1 MSAGSPVNQLV
12 VLKLGKG
19 NWQQGFPT
27 VTIQLWENNR
37 AASRQWVGSL
47 PASNEL
53 PALYDRWRS
62 LYIALYHRLNW
73 RSSAIEIEE
82 DGLTHVSE
90 VAFDDL
96 CHQLKN
102 QLDDWLESSS
112 FSKVERQL
120 RTKLLPYEE
129 IRVVVETEDSPLR
142 RFPWHL
148 WSFFDDYPQAE
159 VALSMP
165 EYGRVEVANQTH
177 RNRIRILAILGNS
190 EGIDV
195 QRDRQL
201 LEQLPA
207 TETIFLVEP
216 QRRELDQWLWDEQGW
231 DILFFAGHSDS
242 RADGT
247 TGEIAINHT
256 DRLTIA
262 QLKNALRAAI
272 ARGLKLALFNSCD
285 GLGLARDM
293 ADLNIPQLLVMRE
306 PVPDYVAQEF
316 LKHWL
321 TAFSGGKSFYRSVR
335 EAREKL
341 QGLEDQF
348 PCASWLPV
356 ICQNPVEV
364 PPSWQALLGLAESK
378 NVPENQLA
386 PALGTS
392 TKGVSTGALA
402 LPRRWLQWRG
412 FQTGLMVSAIATGLV
427 MGIRFVGGLQ
437 SMELLAYDH
446 LMRLRPSESKT
457 DQRILVVEVTQADT
471 QRYGYPQSDEALAT
485 AIDQLI
491 QMQPRAIG
499 LDMHRYQAR
508 QPGRA
513 AFLAQFQR
521 HPNLFLVCFS
531 ESSDRDLLAPPPEFL
546 PEQRINQMGFSN
558 LPIDDRTSAQGVDRG
573 DILRQSQDA
582 IGRTVRRHFLSYDPQ
597 QSSISSPCMT
607 PYSFSWQLAYQFLAV
622 ADIQPLDVNQT
633 TQNWQFGNVE
643 FSQLPHRFVGYQA
656 LSGNQVMLNYR
667 TNLPGAHVTLT
678 QLLQGQVNRNLVE
691 NRVVL
696 IGVTAPIANDSFK
709 TPYGEMPGIWIHTH
723 AVSQMLSAVLDKRS
737 LIWGLPQWREW
748 QWGDA
753 LWVLAWSAIG
763 GVVAGWW
770 RSPLVLVG
778 TTAGAMLVLYL
789 LCLMLLI
796 QGGWMPLVPALLG
809 LGLTSS
815 VAFVLKFVLKGR

>member
-1 MSAGSPVNQLV
+1 MLVGSPVTQLV

-27 VTIQLWENNR
+27 VTIQLWESHR
-37 AASRQWVGSL
+37 AASTQWVGRL
-47 PASNEL
+47 PASEEL

-62 LYIALYHRLNW
+62 LYIALCHRLKW
-73 RSSAIEIEE
+73 RSAIEIEE

-90 VAFDDL
+90 VAFRDL
-96 CHQLKN
+96 CQQLKN
-102 QLDDWLESSS
+102 QLDDWLESNS
-112 FSKVERQL
+112 FSKAERQL

-129 IRVVVETEDSPLR
+129 IRVVVETEDSQLR

-165 EYGRVEVANQTH
+165 EYGRVEVADQTD

-190 EGIDV
+190 EGVDV
-195 QRDRQL
+195 QCDRQL

-207 TETIFLVEP
+207 TETVFLIEP

-242 RADGT
+242 YADGT
-247 TGEIAINHT
+247 AGEIAINRT
-256 DRLTIA
+256 DSLTIA
-262 QLKNALRAAI
+262 QLKNALKAAI

-285 GLGLARDM
+285 GLGLARAM

-306 PVPDYVAQEF
+306 PVPDFVAQEF

-364 PPSWQALLGLAESK
+364 PPSWQTLLRLAEPT
-378 NVPENQLA
+378 NGLENQVTLA
-386 PALGTS
+386 PS
-392 TKGVSTGALA
+392 ESVGVSSA
-402 LPRRWLQWRG
+402 LPRRRWLQWRG
-412 FQTGLMVSAIATGLV
+412 TQTGLMVSAIATGLL
-427 MGIRFVGGLQ
+427 MGIRFLGGLQ

-446 LMRLRPSESKT
+446 LMRLRPSESRT
-457 DQRILVVEVTQADT
+457 DPRILVVEVTQEDT
-471 QRYGYPQSDEALAT
+471 QKYGYPQSDETLAA
-485 AIDQLI
+485 AIEKLT
-491 QMQPRAIG
+491 QMQPWAIG

-513 AFLAQFQR
+513 AFLTQFQR
-521 HPNLFLVCFS
+521 HPNLFVVCFS
-531 ESSDRDLLAPPPEFL
+531 ESSDRDLLAPPPEFST
-546 PEQRINQMGFSN
+546 EQRINQMGFSN
-558 LPIDDRTSAQGVDRG
+558 LSIDDGTLANGVDRG
-573 DILRQSQDA
+573 DILRQSKDA
-582 IGRTVRRHFLSYDPQ
+582 IGRTVRRQFLSYDPQ
-597 QSSISSPCMT
+597 QSSTSSPCIT
-607 PYSFSWQLAYQFLAV
+607 PYSFSWQLAYQFLAEAGV
-622 ADIQPLDVNQT
+622 QPLDVNQT

-643 FSQLPHRFVGYQA
+643 FLQLPHRFVGYQA
-656 LSGNQVMLNYR
+656 LNGNQVMLNYR

-678 QLLQGQVNRNLVE
+678 QLLQGKVNRNLVE

-709 TPYGEMPGIWIHTH
+709 TPYGEMSGIWIHTH

-753 LWVLAWSAIG
+753 LWVLSWSAIG
-763 GVVAGWW
+763 GVLVGWG

-778 TTAGAMLVLYL
+778 TTTGAMLVLYL

-815 VAFVLKFVLKGR
+815 VSFILKFVLKGR